1 MSTNLSNQQS
11 QLVQI
16 YPISKA
22 NEYKFIES
30 ANPMGT
36 NLTNHQ
42 KHQSELDDDTFRT
55 PSSYQVR
62 YTLFENR
69 QKWYTISS
77 YL

>member
-36 NLTNHQ
+36 NLTNH
-42 KHQSELDDDTFRT
+42 HTSL
-55 PSSYQVR
+55 S
-62 YTLFENR
+62 
-69 QKWYTISS
+69 
-77 YL
+77 